1 MPFTKTVSG
10 LVELNIS
17 VNIAWACCEIPEQV
31 GARIRGTETRF
42 LVPVVD
48 VRGTAGSRPRVSE
61 GEDPVVFPP
70 IPQIV

>member
-1 MPFTKTVSG
+1 MPLTKTVNG

-17 VNIAWACCEIPEQV
+17 VNTARACCEIPEHV

-48 VRGTAGSRPRVSE
+48 VRGTAGSRPRVRE
-61 GEDPVVFPP
+61 GEDPVVFSP
-70 IPQIV
+70 